1 MIESALFFL
10 PEQKKLC
17 IAGFWQ
23 NIQPQVEF
31 IQLKTIEL
39 FYSYNLWL
47 NRPRV
52 LLLQN
57 NFHYAGHTFNPR
69 LNKSM
74 FSSYKQWQNDT
85 WFNQWLNLTHVFLP
99 KQKHVHRGILTKHS
113 TTGWIRSTQNNS
125 FVLFVQPM
133 VESDTVFLALTN

>member
-1 MIESALFFL
+1 MVPVAIDKRGIIMNTRNNKTIFDTS
-10 PEQKKLC
+10 
-17 IAGFWQ
+17 G
-23 NIQPQVEF
+23 NRRDIQPQVEF

-85 WFNQWLNLTHVFLP
+85 
-99 KQKHVHRGILTKHS
+99 
-113 TTGWIRSTQNNS
+113 
-125 FVLFVQPM
+125 
-133 VESDTVFLALTN
+133 